1 MEEAAKRGEDISKHA
16 LSETVQQTVTVPEA
30 KDPRLW
36 CLKTFMPEQD
46 LKALPKGFRPWL

>member
-46 LKALPKGFRPWL
+46 LKALPKGFA